1 MMYGNY
7 NLMDLMNKILEFKT
21 TMKQLLIFAVMLVCF
36 NAMAQNNYEL
46 ISASDYSGKDAVYKT
61 ISFGE
66 KVFFGNVEDGARWTV
81 VNTKEN
87 MMVSLTGSQIN
98 DFVFNKPG
106 SYEISFSEIK
116 KHSEECNHPTFPE
129 KIIVKVSSVKMV
141 FDFSKINFSEKIQ
154 RGRNCDNIIIT
165 VPVNITTKDNSST
178 RLSAPGLNI
187 AGIGTTLNAKPL
199 DKELVIK
206 DGVQFLKYQLSG
218 SVNRE
223 TYLMFDFFD
232 FNNQVQTYNQLE
244 IIN

>member
-1 MMYGNY
+1 MKYGNY
-7 NLMDLMNKILEFKT
+7 NLMDKMNKILEFKT
-21 TMKQLLIFAVMLVCF
+21 IMKQLLFFIMIMVCF
-36 NAMAQNNYEL
+36 DAVAQSDYTL
-46 ISASDYSGKDAVYKT
+46 TRASDNSGDDSFYKV

-66 KVFFGNVEDGARWTV
+66 KIHFGNIEDGARWTV

-87 MMVSLTGSQIN
+87 KMVSLTGNQIN
-98 DFVFNKPG
+98 DFIFDKPG

-116 KHSEECNHPTFPE
+116 KQAEGCSHPAFAD
-129 KIIVKVSSVKMV
+129 KMIVKVNSVKMA

-178 RLSAPGLNI
+178 RLSAPGLSI
-187 AGIGTTLNAKPL
+187 AGIGTNLNAKPL
-199 DKELVIK
+199 NQEIVIK
-206 DGVQFLKYQLSG
+206 DGIQFLKYQLSG
-218 SVNRE
+218 TVNKE